1 MLHGDESFQR
11 LKMRFPAGEEHEDCQ
26 YHVRPTKEYTLSAAL
41 ARLSHLRI
49 TQLGD
54 DQDMSRGR
62 NDGSSDDE
70 SGLAN
75 TRVENN
81 TGQGWEMDE
90 ENARKLAMLR
100 LGCFTNI
107 EAHLSV
113 SPVDSYTLQ
122 HPDSGL

>member
-1 MLHGDESFQR
+1 
-11 LKMRFPAGEEHEDCQ
+11 
-26 YHVRPTKEYTLSAAL
+26 
-41 ARLSHLRI
+41 
-49 TQLGD
+49 
-54 DQDMSRGR
+54 MSRGR

-113 SPVDSYTLQ
+113 SPVDSYTFQ
-122 HPDSGL
+122 HPDSAL